1 MINTEMGLP
10 LLLCCLLLLIM
21 MIVGL
26 CMLCVSKKLSVRI
39 TGIVLL
45 ALVVICI
52 GYVVLFFAAV
62 ILQFISELIIEGV
75 LESCFN
81 EIQTCG
87 RIG

>member
-1 MINTEMGLP
+1 MINTEMVLP

-21 MIVGL
+21 MIVGI
-26 CMLCVSKKLSVRI
+26 CMLCASKKLSVRI

-45 ALVVICI
+45 ASVVIC
-52 GYVVLFFAAV
+52 VLFFAVV
-62 ILQFISELIIEGV
+62 IFQFIVELIIEGV

>member
-1 MINTEMGLP
+1 MINTEMVLP

-21 MIVGL
+21 MIVGI
-26 CMLCVSKKLSVRI
+26 CMLCASKKLSVRI

-45 ALVVICI
+45 ASVVIC
-52 GYVVLFFAAV
+52 VLFFAVV
-62 ILQFISELIIEGV
+62 IFQFIVELIIEGV

-81 EIQTCG
+81 EIQACG

>member
-10 LLLCCLLLLIM
+10 LLLFCLLLLIM

-45 ALVVICI
+45 ASVVIC
-52 GYVVLFFAAV
+52 VLFFAVV
-62 ILQFISELIIEGV
+62 IFQFIVELIIEGV